1 MPRKP
6 TSQLNNLWIARQHA
20 GLGQKTVARLLGHK
34 SRSVISEYENGR
46 LLPSLETAL
55 RLSVVY
61 GRSISELYPE
71 LYRQISEET
80 EAAKSKHR
88 MVTNQSVQP
97 PQTEL

>member
-1 MPRKP
+1 MPRKVTP
-6 TSQLNNLWIARQHA
+6 QLNNLWIARQHV

-61 GRSISELYPE
+61 GRPVRELYPE
-71 LYRQISEET
+71 LYRQILKET
-80 EAAKSKHR
+80 EAARSR
-88 MVTNQSVQP
+88 YQLGTNPPVQS
-97 PQTEL
+97 PQMEL

>member
-6 TSQLNNLWIARQHA
+6 TPQLNNLWIARQHA
-20 GLGQKTVARLLGHK
+20 GFGQKTVARLLGHK

-61 GRSISELYPE
+61 GRPIRELYPE
-71 LYRQISEET
+71 LYRQIWEET
-80 EAAKSKHR
+80 ETAKSKYR
-88 MVTNQSVQP
+88 MVTKQP
-97 PQTEL
+97 TPNPQTPL

>member
-1 MPRKP
+1 MRRKP
-6 TSQLNNLWIARQHA
+6 PPHPNNLWIARQHA

-61 GRSISELYPE
+61 DRSLSDLYPE
-71 LYRQISEET
+71 LYKQILQET
-80 EAAKSKHR
+80 EASKSKHR
-88 MVTNQSVQP
+88 MVTNQSVQA

>member
-6 TSQLNNLWIARQHA
+6 TPQLNNLWIARQHA

-34 SRSVISEYENGR
+34 SRSVVSEYENGR

-61 GRSISELYPE
+61 GRPICELYPE
-71 LYRQISEET
+71 LYRQIRKET
-80 EAAKSKHR
+80 EAAKSKHG
-88 MVTNQSVQP
+88 MVINP
-97 PQTEL
+97 PVLNSQIAL